1 VLSVPAATPSTT
13 RDTQTEEC
21 NCSLFIA
28 FRSYAWDCSRSM
40 RRLVGVVGRP
50 EFAAFLTKDATGE
63 GYRREAFSSGL
74 SASRGI

>member
-1 VLSVPAATPSTT
+1 
-13 RDTQTEEC
+13 
-21 NCSLFIA
+21 
-28 FRSYAWDCSRSM
+28 M